1 MTASRGRW
9 LPYLAVTLAACS
21 WGTWA
26 LVLRKAEGL
35 APMGAALESTIVMAT
50 ITAVSAITMLRDR
63 TPGPASWRDRAWV
76 AWLGVSDAM
85 NVVLFFAAV
94 RFVITVAVLVHYL
107 TPVLVAVTAPFALRE
122 RLTARTAGA
131 VVTSVAGLA
140 VMLAPASGSLNRGA
154 ASWAAIFAAGSAVF
168 YASNVIVNKLIVSAF
183 SPSEAMFWHGLV
195 ATPLLALLVPR
206 GAWAVVDPRA
216 VGFLAWVAIG
226 PGALAG
232 LAYVWGLRRIPAAHA
247 STLTLVEP
255 LVAVSIG
262 SAVFGE
268 PFGPRTW
275 IGGALI
281 LGSSL
286 VVMRSSDA
294 PREGPAD
301 EELAIACVSA
311 AGRDSS

>member
-1 MTASRGRW
+1 
-9 LPYLAVTLAACS
+9 
-21 WGTWA
+21 
-26 LVLRKAEGL
+26 
-35 APMGAALESTIVMAT
+35 MGAALESTIVMAT

-63 TPGPASWRDRAWV
+63 TPGRARWRDRAWV

-107 TPVLVAVTAPFALRE
+107 TPVLVAVAAPFALRE
-122 RLTARTAGA
+122 KLTARTAGA

-154 ASWAAIFAAGSAVF
+154 ASWAAMFAAGSAVF

-206 GAWAVVDPRA
+206 GAWAVLDPSA
-216 VGFLAWVAIG
+216 VGFLALVAIG

-262 SAVFGE
+262 AAVFGE

-281 LGSSL
+281 FGSSL

-294 PREGPAD
+294 PREATAD
-301 EELAIACVSA
+301 EEFTIARASA